1 MNKNWLNRILNYT
14 ATPPKGVWDNIAS
27 TLQEEENN
35 TAGFTYKI
43 LDYQIAPPPVAMAN
57 IFAVL
62 DNEEH
67 AVSALPA
74 TDKIQQYTQEPPD
87 AVWNN
92 MNASLDKKEPAAVI
106 QLNPWVNKLKIIYRI
121 AAAAAVFAVILISIL
136 LNRKKTAVDITPV
149 ATIKTAT
156 NPTSVIADTNKAPVL
171 SAAETASLNKISAT
185 HKKNAIPPT
194 FYPFPDTMKY
204 SKGID
209 IADLATDPRKTGKEK
224 LKNADGQTPEDIGL
238 INTPNSYIS
247 ITGPDGK
254 SVKVSSKFSSLI
266 GYLKEQNPETLENID
281 IIIKESAEWRA
292 TFTKWRNK
300 MTNNTVAPSLGNFM
314 DIIELSKILEE
325 KK

>member
-1 MNKNWLNRILNYT
+1 MKEPWHNRILNYT
-14 ATPPKGVWDNIAS
+14 VSPPEGVWDDIAS
-27 TLQEEENN
+27 TLKEEENN
-35 TAGFTYKI
+35 TTGFTATI

-57 IFAVL
+57 IFAAL

-67 AVSALPA
+67 AVSALPV
-74 TDKIQQYTQEPPD
+74 TEKMQQYTQKPPD

-92 MNASLDKKEPAAVI
+92 INASLDKKEPAAVI
-106 QLNPWVNKLKIIYRI
+106 QLPPGVNKLKVIYRI
-121 AAAAAVFAVILISIL
+121 AAAAVFAVILIPIL
-136 LNRKKTAVDITPV
+136 LNKKKTAADITPV
-149 ATIKTAT
+149 ATIKTGTKPA
-156 NPTSVIADTNKAPVL
+156 SVIADTNKAPAK
-171 SAAETASLNKISAT
+171 SAAETASLNKISTT
-185 HKKNAIPPT
+185 HKKNDIPVT
-194 FYPFPDTMKY
+194 FYPLPDTMKY

-266 GYLKEQNPETLENID
+266 GYLKEQNPETIENID